1 MKGRVADFWRCG
13 EKERKEWG
21 EGEAIASHRHQRYN
35 NKRIH
40 AISC

>member
-21 EGEAIASHRHQRYN
+21 RAKLLHPTDIRDTITKESML
-35 NKRIH
+35 
-40 AISC
+40 